1 MAADGLQQSVGDEL
15 SPPASSRLV
24 DPAGYQDISVP
35 VYATVKGVILSFSFE
50 YFYYFLMFIIHL
62 FNIFF
67 RELAKLDQCH
77 SLAIHPMILLMVKSH
92 IL

>member
-35 VYATVKGVILSFSFE
+35 VYATVKGVIINYSIR
-50 YFYYFLMFIIHL
+50 YYF
-62 FNIFF
+62 
-67 RELAKLDQCH
+67 
-77 SLAIHPMILLMVKSH
+77 
-92 IL
+92 